1 MNALVTTAILSDLE
15 TLSGIS
21 NNDNSSIE
29 SQYEMLIHQKD
40 ELSKT
45 LELMD
50 EAFEPRHHGC
60 GGKYMWR
67 YYFCPGFACCSTT
80 HLTMHLFFLFL
91 IIHFCLFISALADP
105 SISIH
110 ITSIIMVI
118 GITAW
123 AIWQFGRVFRWR
135 TISATMIDNAFVLIL
150 TQLQDF
156 IKVDKV
162 HLMNDNSYHYRNSS
176 KIIKLQTYTLLIA
189 LVLISMVSVS
199 LLLAIEINVGEYT
212 GTGLALTF
220 IFYVSGEMIGYF
232 GMYFMHKYGENSQI
246 IDMVMR
252 SEQVLDE
259 TNSLFFENATNI
271 KNESVDVGNLS
282 RTKINEIKEKAQDI
296 IAEYY
301 DIILAHRYGDD
312 SIYAKESTVSESD
325 TTTAAEK
332 LVNVASVTDG
342 DHAEM
347 LQLAKQDSIGLME

>member
-1 MNALVTTAILSDLE
+1 
-15 TLSGIS
+15 
-21 NNDNSSIE
+21 
-29 SQYEMLIHQKD
+29 
-40 ELSKT
+40 
-45 LELMD
+45 
-50 EAFEPRHHGC
+50 
-60 GGKYMWR
+60 
-67 YYFCPGFACCSTT
+67 
-80 HLTMHLFFLFL
+80 
-91 IIHFCLFISALADP
+91 
-105 SISIH
+105 
-110 ITSIIMVI
+110 
-118 GITAW
+118 
-123 AIWQFGRVFRWR
+123 
-135 TISATMIDNAFVLIL
+135 
-150 TQLQDF
+150 
-156 IKVDKV
+156 
-162 HLMNDNSYHYRNSS
+162 
-176 KIIKLQTYTLLIA
+176 
-189 LVLISMVSVS
+189 
-199 LLLAIEINVGEYT
+199 
-212 GTGLALTF
+212 
-220 IFYVSGEMIGYF
+220 MIGYF